1 MSTSV
6 LARSLCLS
14 LSLSVPVSVS
24 DLPVSISYAR
34 TFKQKYTTYRAA
46 YFATDTD
53 TDMLSILAQFLGKI
67 VEC

>member
-1 MSTSV
+1 M
-6 LARSLCLS
+6 
-14 LSLSVPVSVS
+14 SVS